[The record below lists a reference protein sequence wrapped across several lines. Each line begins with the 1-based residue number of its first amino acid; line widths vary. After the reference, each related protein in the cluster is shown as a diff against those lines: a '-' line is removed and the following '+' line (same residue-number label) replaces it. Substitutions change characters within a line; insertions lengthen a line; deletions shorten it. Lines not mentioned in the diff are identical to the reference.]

1 MEKPPCYIIAK
12 SSFTQIAMS
21 YLKTDSVLRL
31 SAKYLIPNQSNK
43 PY

>member
-12 SSFTQIAMS
+12 SSFTQIDMS

-31 SAKYLIPNQSNK
+31 SAKH
-43 PY
+43 

>member
-12 SSFTQIAMS
+12 SSFAQIDMIS

-31 SAKYLIPNQSNK
+31 SAKH
-43 PY
+43 